1 MPASG
6 IFRFHFL
13 PGQIRAPV
21 GWLCLD
27 IVFVD
32 ALFVRPPSKPF
43 WPYRDLRT
51 PGTEKSANLPHD
63 LCVAFYL
70 LSARNFAM
78 PLSDLVIGALRRGGP
93 LVDASLP

>member
-13 PGQIRAPV
+13 PGQIRAPL

-32 ALFVRPPSKPF
+32 ALLVRPPSKPF
-43 WPYRDLRT
+43 WPCRDLI
-51 PGTEKSANLPHD
+51 GLPEP
-63 LCVAFYL
+63 
-70 LSARNFAM
+70 RNPQTCRMIF
-78 PLSDLVIGALRRGGP
+78 V
-93 LVDASLP
+93 